1 MKNKTIIKIILV
13 LIILAGIVVTCING
27 LNFGLNYGA
36 HKDIDVYIGQEFKKQ
51 DIYDIVKEVVGNQ
64 EIQLQKV
71 ELYEDMVSIS
81 IKDITD
87 EQLESLNAMINQ
99 KYGIDNSIEE
109 IIVTNVP
116 SVKLI
121 DLIKPY
127 ILPIIISLAII
138 IIYILIYNVIY
149 ANKGREVNNTKVIVK
164 FIISTIK
171 VELLYLSIL
180 AIVRLPIN
188 RLTIS
193 LAIVI
198 YIINTIT
205 ILLKL
210 EKEYSKIKE

>member
-1 MKNKTIIKIILV
+1 MKNKTIIKIILT

-27 LNFGLNYGA
+27 FNFGLNYRA
-36 HKDIDVYIGQEFKKQ
+36 HKDIDIYIGQEFKNQ

-64 EIQLQKV
+64 EIAVQKV

-81 IKDITD
+81 IKDITN

-127 ILPIIISLAII
+127 ILPVVISLAII
-138 IIYILIYNVIY
+138 IIYILIYNAIY
-149 ANKGREVNNTKVIVK
+149 ANKGREVNNAKVIVK
-164 FIISTIK
+164 LIISTIK
-171 VELLYLSIL
+171 VELLYLAIL
-180 AIVRLPIN
+180 AIARLPIN
-188 RLTIS
+188 RLTIP
-193 LAIVI
+193 LAIVL